1 MSAQHFSIGPSALS
15 DSGNPD
21 SNGFSLSRPEWV
33 SIQTYCTDGKA
44 LPTTEDAFRKSLGSG
59 APKDLSD
66 FVQLIQAYKAIN
78 HHVTTW
84 GDTTFPATV
93 SLANDVYDYG
103 VNKAPVYYPALL
115 KEAEIL
121 RDRPDDQQAKDALK
135 AILDNLKKDADHR
148 ADKAGDVTKKVTAF
162 AADTESDRLT
172 LVGPDGKAGLVSY
185 YDKRYGEKSKD
196 VQELIKE
203 ISAQQLLLKAADE
216 EYNHDVIVASTTP
229 TYAWIWPIGTIA
241 AAVVAGIYG
250 KRAVEALDRA
260 RAARDKILH
269 LQAKQEAD
277 ANLMVAINVAQTGM
291 GTITRDL
298 SAALP
303 VIQKIQGVW
312 GGISAD
318 LSAIS
323 RMVDDDIRN
332 VPPIIMDLGVDQA
345 VKAWYNVAIL
355 ADKYR
360 LSAYVQE
367 QPGVVSMS
375 AWKIANQVSSSRLS
389 PARLVAA

>member
-1 MSAQHFSIGPSALS
+1 MSAQQFSIGPSALS
-15 DSGNPD
+15 ASGNPD

-33 SIQTYCTDGKA
+33 SIQTYCIDGKA
-44 LPTTEDAFRKSLGSG
+44 LPTTEDAFRRSLGSG
-59 APKDLSD
+59 APADLSD
-66 FVQLIQAYKAIN
+66 FVRLIEAYKTIN
-78 HHVTTW
+78 QHVTTW
-84 GDTTFPATV
+84 EDATFPATV
-93 SLANDVYDYG
+93 KLASDVYDYG
-103 VNKAPVYYPALL
+103 TNKAPVYYPALL

-121 RDRPDDQQAKDALK
+121 RDRPDDQPAKDALK
-135 AILDNLKKDADHR
+135 AILDNLKRDAEGR
-148 ADKAGDVTKKVTAF
+148 AGKAAEVTKQVTQF

-172 LVGPDGKAGLVSY
+172 LVGPDGKAGLASY

-196 VQELIKE
+196 VQDLIKE
-203 ISAQQLLLKAADE
+203 ISTQQLLLKAADE
-216 EYNHDVIVASTTP
+216 EYNHDVTVASTTP

-250 KRAVEALDRA
+250 KKAVEALDRA
-260 RAARDKILH
+260 KAARVKIEN
-269 LQAKQEAD
+269 LQAKQAAD
-277 ANLMVAINVAQTGM
+277 ANLMVAINVAQVGI
-291 GTITRDL
+291 GTITRSL

-318 LSAIS
+318 LAAIS

-345 VKAWYNVAIL
+345 VRAWHNVALL

-360 LSAYVQE
+360 LSAYVTE

-375 AWKIANQVSSSRLS
+375 AWKLANQFSSSRLAS
-389 PARLVAA
+389 ARLVAA